1 MQKPKNK
8 WTAAILNFLL
18 PGLGY
23 FYAGKKKLFVSIGFF
38 VLSIWVAIHDWNE
51 ITSILKGKIGIT
63 EHFLLFIILYPL
75 VFAYDAYRDAEE
87 ANLNNKANKTKN
99 N

>member
-1 MQKPKNK
+1 MPQTKNP
-8 WTAAILNFLL
+8 WVSAVLNFIL

-23 FYAGKKKLFVSIGFF
+23 IYGRKKRMVFSVGLL

-51 ITSILKGKIGIT
+51 ITAILSGKTGIT

-75 VFAYDAYRDAEE
+75 VFAYDAFRDAKE
-87 ANLNNKANKTKN
+87 K
-99 N
+99 